1 MKNTIK
7 QLIIGLS
14 ILAAAVSCNQVELP
28 SHGEPK
34 EDKDVNVQLVGISR
48 DTITVVKEFTY
59 ALHAA
64 VYPDH
69 AAAKDVLW
77 TSLNEDVATVNDT
90 GLVYGMEFGQTKVVL
105 ALKDGTL
112 TDTCVVNVLPNVHV
126 ESVAVNPAETDLI
139 LGEKITLEP
148 VVLPEDSRVKDVTWS
163 TSDPEIATV
172 DEKGRV
178 EGLKEG
184 TVTITATSV
193 DGGKTGTCVVT
204 VKRIAVTGVTLNVTE
219 ITLAPEAKMP
229 LTATVA
235 PADAHFPEVTWS
247 SSDLAVAEVDETGQ
261 VTAKALGTAVITV
274 TTVDGG
280 FTAQCTVTVAES
292 TARTLTLTFIMTDTN
307 AQPSLAEVKDNI
319 TTGYYDFVTDD
330 GNSYTWEIFR
340 GGSGAT
346 TCNGTYFVLG
356 KYSFMGTPEIPGA
369 KLKTFTFTQAAS
381 TKTARRSAMTTVAKP
396 GPTSAADYDASVEAS
411 GADRV
416 TGTQGES
423 YTYTIINPQE
433 GKRYYFECT
442 NSGIGVSKIVLT
454 YELEPIELT
463 FDLSTRPAS
472 LDPVKND
479 ITTGYYD
486 FVANDGKSYTWE
498 IFRGGSGA
506 TTYKDNTVYFIL
518 GKYSFM
524 GTPEI
529 PGRILKTFTFTQAA
543 STKSNRKSAMTT
555 VAKPGPTSAADYDAS
570 VEASGA
576 DRVTGTQ
583 GESYTYTIIN
593 PQEGKRYYFECTNSG
608 IGVSKI
614 TLLYE

>member
-172 DEKGRV
+172 NEKGRV

-229 LTATVA
+229 LAATVA

-247 SSDLAVAEVDETGQ
+247 SSDPVVAEVDETGQ

-292 TARTLTLTFIMTDTN
+292 TARTLT
-307 AQPSLAEVKDNI
+307 
-319 TTGYYDFVTDD
+319 
-330 GNSYTWEIFR
+330 
-340 GGSGAT
+340 
-346 TCNGTYFVLG
+346 
-356 KYSFMGTPEIPGA
+356 
-369 KLKTFTFTQAAS
+369 
-381 TKTARRSAMTTVAKP
+381 
-396 GPTSAADYDASVEAS
+396 
-411 GADRV
+411 
-416 TGTQGES
+416 
-423 YTYTIINPQE
+423 
-433 GKRYYFECT
+433 
-442 NSGIGVSKIVLT
+442 
-454 YELEPIELT
+454 LT

-529 PGRILKTFTFTQAA
+529 PGAKLKTFTFTQAA

-555 VAKPGPTSAADYDAS
+555 VAKQGPTSAADYDAS
-570 VEASGA
+570 VEASGV
-576 DRVTGTQ
+576 DRVTGNQ
-583 GESYTYTIIN
+583 NEDYTYTIVN
-593 PQEGKRYYFECTNSG
+593 PQAEKRYYFECTNSG
-608 IGVSKI
+608 IGISKI
-614 TLLYE
+614 VLEYELEPLELTFDLTACPASLESVKGDIKSGLYNFIANDGNAYEWEIYRASGSGATTHNGSAYLVLGKTAYLGTPVIPGRVLKTFTFVQGASTNTKRRTAMTTQTHDKLSASIYDAAVEAMGADRLTSTQNEAFTYTINNPQSDKR

>member
-1 MKNTIK
+1 M
-7 QLIIGLS
+7 
-14 ILAAAVSCNQVELP
+14 
-28 SHGEPK
+28 
-34 EDKDVNVQLVGISR
+34 
-48 DTITVVKEFTY
+48 
-59 ALHAA
+59 
-64 VYPDH
+64 
-69 AAAKDVLW
+69 
-77 TSLNEDVATVNDT
+77 
-90 GLVYGMEFGQTKVVL
+90 
-105 ALKDGTL
+105 
-112 TDTCVVNVLPNVHV
+112 LPNVHV

-172 DEKGRV
+172 DEKGKV

-247 SSDLAVAEVDETGQ
+247 SSDPAVAEVDETGQ

-292 TARTLTLTFIMTDTN
+292 TARTLTLTFDLSTRP
-307 AQPSLAEVKDNI
+307 ASLDPVKDNI
-319 TTGYYDFVTDD
+319 TTGYYDFVAND
-330 GNSYTWEIFR
+330 GKSYTWEIFR

-346 TCNGTYFVLG
+346 TYKDGTVYFILG

-381 TKTARRSAMTTVAKP
+381 TKSRKSAMTTVAKP

-411 GADRV
+411 GADRL

-442 NSGIGVSKIVLT
+442 SSGIGVSKIVLT

-472 LDPVKND
+472 LDPVKDN

-506 TTYKDNTVYFIL
+506 TTYKDGTVYFIL

-529 PGRILKTFTFTQAA
+529 PGAKLKTFTFTQAA
-543 STKSNRKSAMTT
+543 STKSRKSAMTT

-576 DRVTGTQ
+576 DRLTGTQ

-593 PQEGKRYYFECTNSG
+593 PQEGKRYYFECTSSG